1 MIDRRVFLG
10 GSASILVGNGPFAF
24 GPAPALAASATASVL
39 PALPLP
45 SATKLL
51 GLGHHAIQIGNFA
64 GGPNVACSINSYSPL
79 IWSRFLDQRVNMD
92 TFYDPNDP
100 WGRTAGSI
108 PTTSA
113 GAGFNGANQG
123 VEADILCPAPLPNVP
138 ATDTPGILARAP
150 YALAR
155 NPGILFIHAGDND
168 IQGGRSAV
176 AIIADLDSLL
186 TQIRNAGV
194 WTILSTLLPVWP
206 GWTAAQSTIHGKV
219 NTWILAQSGRDGV
232 KVADMRAV
240 WPNHQSL
247 LARTINQ
254 TDQPYYDAPNYPAAR
269 RAADSVI
276 APLLAAMVRA
286 PSVDI
291 LDPTLGNLI
300 PNYAFAGATGSK
312 GAGVSGQVATG
323 WVLNRMRGQ
332 SVAVASLEA
341 VGATGRNK
349 QVVTVDAI
357 DTDDRNQFFRFSF
370 PTLNFSTIGVADGDW
385 VQQVV
390 PIEIDAWTGW
400 TSISPKIDMQGG
412 RRFIANHAV
421 TMVYSGSTTWNAPVY
436 VGAGAF
442 VLASEPTQVL
452 PSAGLTSFRT
462 TEFMDIHFDGVRG
475 GTGKLKIG
483 NPILRKIS
491 DPRPAWN
498 L

>member
-1 MIDRRVFLG
+1 M
-10 GSASILVGNGPFAF
+10 
-24 GPAPALAASATASVL
+24 
-39 PALPLP
+39 
-45 SATKLL
+45 
-51 GLGHHAIQIGNFA
+51 GLGHHAIQIGDFA
-64 GGPNVACSINSYSPL
+64 GGPNIACSINAYSPL

-100 WGRTAGSI
+100 WGRTAGSV
-108 PTTSA
+108 PTMSA
-113 GAGFNGANQG
+113 GEGFNCANQG

-138 ATDTPGILARAP
+138 ATNTPGILARAP

-155 NPGILFIHAGDND
+155 NPGIIFIQGGDND
-168 IQGGRSAV
+168 IQGGRSAA

-186 TQIRNAGV
+186 TQIRVAGV
-194 WTILSTLLPVWP
+194 WTILCTLLPVWP
-206 GWTAAQSTIHGKV
+206 GWTAAQSAIHDEV

-232 KVADMRAV
+232 KIADMRGV
-240 WPNHQSL
+240 WPDQLSL
-247 LARTINQ
+247 LARTIKQ
-254 TDQPYYDAPNYPAAR
+254 TGQPYYDALNYPAAR
-269 RAADSVI
+269 RAADSII
-276 APLLAAMVRA
+276 APLLADMVQA

-291 LDPTLGNLI
+291 LDPTWGNLI
-300 PNYAFAGATGSK
+300 PSYAFAGATGGK
-312 GAGVSGQVATG
+312 GAGVGGQVATG
-323 WVLNRMRGQ
+323 WALNRISGQ
-332 SVAVASLEA
+332 SIAVASLEA

-349 QVVTVDAI
+349 QVIVVDAI
-357 DTDDRNQFFRFSF
+357 DMNSSQQFFRFSF
-370 PTLNFSTIGVADGDW
+370 PTLNFSTVGIADGDW
-385 VQQVV
+385 MQQIV

-421 TMVYSGSTTWNAPVY
+421 TMVYSGATTWNAPVY

-452 PSAGLTSFRT
+452 PGAGLTSFRT
-462 TEFMDIHFDGVRG
+462 TEFMDIHFDGTGG